1 LKNQKKEKTKM
12 EEVGNKRGMTAGIIA
27 CVLAGVGILF
37 FGVVFVPL
45 AMIVALFGT
54 FLAVKSKNT
63 SAIGVN
69 ILAWV
74 LVIIGVATSPLLLV
88 AIGLPGS

>member
-1 LKNQKKEKTKM
+1 M

-63 SAIGVN
+63 GAIGVN

-88 AIGLPGS
+88 AIGLQLLLNITW